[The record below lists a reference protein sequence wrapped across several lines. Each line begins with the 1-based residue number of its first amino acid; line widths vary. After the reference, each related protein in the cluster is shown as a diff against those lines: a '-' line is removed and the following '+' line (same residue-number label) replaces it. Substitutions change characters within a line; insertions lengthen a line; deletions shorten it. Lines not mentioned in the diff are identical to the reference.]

1 MKIKRLVFVISM
13 SVCAFL
19 LTGCVVVDDG
29 TVGISKSFGNIN
41 KDVLTPGIYPSIP
54 VIREIEVWNIKTQRR
69 SLNLDI
75 PSAEGLIVKLQ
86 STVLFRPKEV
96 IRLRTEV
103 GPDFVQTVLDST
115 LINTFREVI
124 GKQKV
129 EEIITNQAHLT
140 GIAEEN
146 LRAELN
152 VRGITIEDL
161 MITGLEL
168 PTTFKDAI
176 ERKLEQEQK
185 ALQKSFELDQAKKD
199 AEIEVARARGAAE
212 AQEIVRATL
221 SAEYLQYLWI
231 STLNEN
237 PNVIYVSTE
246 ANMPMFRTTSDARK
260 SKNKSRAMAPRSI
273 APQKK

>member
-1 MKIKRLVFVISM
+1 MNLKRLVFAVSM
-13 SVCAFL
+13 AACVL
-19 LTGCVVVDDG
+19 MLTGCVVVDDG

-41 KDVLTPGIYPSIP
+41 DEELTPGMYPSIP

-86 STVLFRPKEV
+86 STVLFRPSETV
-96 IRLRTEV
+96 RLRKEV

-124 GKQKV
+124 GKKKV
-129 EEIITNQAHLT
+129 EEVITNQSDLT
-140 GIAEEN
+140 GLAEES
-146 LRAELN
+146 LREQLTQ
-152 VRGITIEDL
+152 RGITIEKL

-185 ALQKSFELDQAKKD
+185 ALQKSFELDQARKD
-199 AEIEVARARGAAE
+199 AQIEVARARGAAE
-212 AQEIVRATL
+212 AQEIVRSTL
-221 SAEYLQYLWI
+221 SSEYLQYLWI
-231 STLNEN
+231 STLNQN
-237 PNVIYVSTE
+237 PNVIYVATE
-246 ANMPMFRTTSDARK
+246 ANMPLFRTTSDPDP
-260 SKNKSRAMAPRSI
+260 SKARAMTPRSMI
-273 APQKK
+273 SAKPK

>member
-1 MKIKRLVFVISM
+1 MNLKRLVFAVSM
-13 SVCAFL
+13 TVCAL
-19 LTGCVVVDDG
+19 VLSGCVVVDDG

-41 KDVLTPGIYPSIP
+41 DEELTPGIYPSIP

-86 STVLFRPKEV
+86 STVLFRPSETV
-96 IRLRTEV
+96 RLRKEV

-129 EEIITNQAHLT
+129 EEVITNQANLT
-140 GIAEEN
+140 GLAETS
-146 LRAELN
+146 LREQLTK
-152 VRGITIEDL
+152 RGITIENL

-185 ALQKSFELDQAKKD
+185 ALQKSFELDQARKD
-199 AEIEVARARGAAE
+199 AQIEVARARGAAE
-212 AQEIVRATL
+212 AQEIVRSTL
-221 SAEYLQYLWI
+221 SSEYLQYLWI
-231 STLNEN
+231 STLNQN
-237 PNVIYVSTE
+237 PNVIYVATE
-246 ANMPMFRTTSDARK
+246 ANMPLFRTTADPEP
-260 SKNKSRAMAPRSI
+260 SKGRAMAPRSMI
-273 APQKK
+273 PAQPK